1 MTIINF
7 LPFLFALVYLVGTVL
22 ILTLMVLSI
31 QALVLAIR
39 ALKKYLQ
46 S

>member
-1 MTIINF
+1 MVIIQSLSF
-7 LPFLFALVYLVGTVL
+7 LIALIYLVGAALLL
-22 ILTLMVLSI
+22 ISMVLSV